1 MHPIFQTYRLQSTVY
16 EPCDIVGDLG
26 GDGLDLRSEL
36 VPLREEAIG
45 VGEVSDV
52 EHGIVVG
59 QVLDQPVGGHLCP
72 GLEPLKLTATV
83 LCPLEYKSTMILVM
97 DKIHLNFHHCIL
109 TSPMSPKITTR

>member
-1 MHPIFQTYRLQSTVY
+1 MGPTDLQRTSERMN
-16 EPCDIVGDLG
+16 EPCYVVGDLG
-26 GDGLDLRSEL
+26 GDRFDLRGEL
-36 VPLREEAIG
+36 VPLSEEAIG

-52 EHGIVVG
+52 EHGVVVG

-83 LCPLEYKSTMILVM
+83 LCPLECKSTMILVM

-109 TSPMSPKITTR
+109 TSPMSPKMTTR